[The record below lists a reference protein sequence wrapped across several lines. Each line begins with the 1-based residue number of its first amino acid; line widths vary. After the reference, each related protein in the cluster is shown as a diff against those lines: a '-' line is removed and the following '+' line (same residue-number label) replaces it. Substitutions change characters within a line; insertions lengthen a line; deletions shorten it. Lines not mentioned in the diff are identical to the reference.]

1 MKGISEIVS
10 AVLILAVGISIVSV
24 YSEFAPALAGNLV
37 GEATNQTDHEIK
49 CSNAAVSINS
59 AEYDKSSNST
69 IFHLEN
75 DGTIRFARG
84 MKIGVFNS
92 STDEIARKSIKNL
105 EVEQKKRISIETQKV
120 PSSIMVTSTDCPE
133 IKATEDRINVHR

>member
-10 AVLILAVGISIVSV
+10 AVLVLAVGISIVSV

-37 GEATNQTDHEIK
+37 GEAKNQTNQDLT
-49 CSNAAVSINS
+49 CSNAALSINS

-84 MKIGVFNS
+84 LTIGVYNS
-92 STDEIARKSIKNL
+92 STQEIARKSVKNL
-105 EVEQKKRISIETQKV
+105 EVEQKKRISIDTEKV
-120 PSSIMVTSTDCPE
+120 PSSILVTSKSCPR
-133 IKATEDRINVHR
+133 IKADEDRIDVHK